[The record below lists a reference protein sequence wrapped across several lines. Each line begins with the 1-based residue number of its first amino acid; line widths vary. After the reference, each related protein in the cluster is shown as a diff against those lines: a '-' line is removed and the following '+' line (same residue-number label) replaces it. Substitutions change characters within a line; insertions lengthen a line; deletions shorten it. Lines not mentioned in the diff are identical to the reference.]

1 MMSDFPTPLRTS
13 SDRRLDDILDTFLSN
28 PRGGRAMTSKR
39 QGDAQ
44 NASGEVALRYLH
56 PLRLQG
62 MPLTRFTT
70 TVNKILN
77 GRIKLL
83 TRRI

>member
-1 MMSDFPTPLRTS
+1 MTP
-13 SDRRLDDILDTFLSN
+13 
-28 PRGGRAMTSKR
+28 KR

-44 NASGEVALRYLH
+44 TVSGEGTRNYLH

-62 MPLTRFTT
+62 MPLTRFTS
-70 TVNKILN
+70 TVNKILS

>member
-1 MMSDFPTPLRTS
+1 
-13 SDRRLDDILDTFLSN
+13 
-28 PRGGRAMTSKR
+28 MTSKR